1 MPYKAFCCFYPR
13 KFSRASSFM
22 HDNDGFSS
30 LNKDLFAPA
39 RLVSLVPK
47 YNFDVSSG
55 FIMILFLRYLWHK
68 AKARKKTVHDSG
80 TWATV
85 IESKRKFLPIY
96 ILYFCQRQHI
106 SSLFDSTTKAVLS
119 KKRNLI
125 FVIFDQQEVS
135 FFFFLYLFYFSY
147 RHATQWTSYPHSR
160 VYRCTHK
167 TIEITENNY
176 RAIEDRWDGFDG
188 KLFSFICPIFTLL
201 VIISNLLHNHS
212 SNKTIFNFL

>member
-1 MPYKAFCCFYPR
+1 MQYCRTELFVVYISR

-39 RLVSLVPK
+39 WLVSLVSK

-55 FIMILFLRYLWHK
+55 FHHDFVFRYLRHKAK

-85 IESKRKFLPIY
+85 IESKKKFLPIY

-106 SSLFDSTTKAVLS
+106 SYSFYSTTKAVLS

-135 FFFFLYLFYFSY
+135 FFFFPLF
-147 RHATQWTSYPHSR
+147 
-160 VYRCTHK
+160 
-167 TIEITENNY
+167 I
-176 RAIEDRWDGFDG
+176 
-188 KLFSFICPIFTLL
+188 LFLL
-201 VIISNLLHNHS
+201 S
-212 SNKTIFNFL
+212 SCHTMNVVST